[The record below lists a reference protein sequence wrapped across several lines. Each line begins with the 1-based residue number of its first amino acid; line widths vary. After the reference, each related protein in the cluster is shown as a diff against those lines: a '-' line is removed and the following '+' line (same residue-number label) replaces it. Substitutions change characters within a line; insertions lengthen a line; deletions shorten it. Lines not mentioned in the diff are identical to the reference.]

1 MALLLLAALPAF
13 GQGAEAPRKSFDVPA
28 GEAPTALK
36 QFGTQ
41 SGVQLLYSNQDLA
54 GVTTRPVKGN
64 LTAQE
69 ALDAMLADTGLVATR
84 DARTGAFAVRRGD
97 SDPNVERAIATAGD
111 RPASRLTKADNGT
124 VELEQYEVTGSR
136 IRSLLGEQG
145 VNPVLTWSRAE
156 IEQSGVTSLAD
167 LRTLI
172 PQLSVGNA
180 TLFDGNSS
188 GSSPEGRLVF
198 TLRGITGNNTLVLVD
213 GRRLPRTGQRT
224 GATENY
230 EVTGLPLS
238 AIERVEVLLDGGSAV
253 YGADAIGG
261 VINIITRKNYSG
273 SELEYSY
280 DNTFKQDAALKRVS
294 LSTSHR
300 AGPLS
305 LRASFS
311 YEEQNAL
318 ARRDRWW
325 LRSDD
330 RRPIGGSDSRSSFY
344 VGGVVRAASGTLPGT
359 GGATVLRIPTNS
371 DGRNLTIADFV
382 AAGAPTDADRYDSG
396 QTLHAI
402 NEFFRWSASANA
414 EYAFRPWLT
423 AFTSFRFNRY
433 RAYGNNGPVTLSTS
447 TNPVNASFTTTLP
460 ANYPG
465 NPFGVP
471 INLQKLVWELGELD
485 RRYQNDSYAAT
496 IGVRGQLLS
505 DWRYDAGISWTMSDP
520 ITLDPVYQFT
530 PTLLG
535 PAMQG
540 ANPPILLNNSLTY
553 GAANPAGTLERNFL
567 TGSNQD
573 IPETWTYDFS
583 ANGTLY
589 QWWGGE
595 IGAAFGAEI
604 REEYVDFRR
613 EQFAASTEAAE
624 PSAARVVKAAY
635 AELAV
640 PLVSPGNQV
649 PLVNKLTGTVAV
661 RHDSYNEF
669 GDATKPRFGGSYRPW
684 SWLML
689 RATYGKAFKVPTLSD
704 LNRPTNRQNQNFG
717 TAGSFVLFDTF
728 RNEQLLGQVV
738 NLTGGNP
745 ALLPEESVTRNY
757 GVILEPPFA
766 LLKGLSLALDH
777 WDIRMTNRVGS
788 VNYQDRLAFRPDL
801 FLRGTPTAA
810 DITAGLP
817 GRIVEIDN
825 RSINIAQFN
834 TAGYDYSLRYD
845 RRFERWG
852 DYSLRANVTRTTRY
866 ESITRPGLAP
876 VSSQSPLSRP
886 LRGTAGLDW
895 SKWGLGLGATAVY
908 QEGFRTFVTS
918 ATTQTPSTILWNLR
932 ASYNFDQGT
941 LVRFSGRWQR
951 AFAGV
956 RLNASLLN
964 AWDLEPPLT
973 STGATTGAVDSRGR
987 RYTLT
992 LRKAF

>member
-1 MALLLLAALPAF
+1 M
-13 GQGAEAPRKSFDVPA
+13 
-28 GEAPTALK
+28 
-36 QFGTQ
+36 
-41 SGVQLLYSNQDLA
+41 
-54 GVTTRPVKGN
+54 
-64 LTAQE
+64 
-69 ALDAMLADTGLVATR
+69 
-84 DARTGAFAVRRGD
+84 
-97 SDPNVERAIATAGD
+97 
-111 RPASRLTKADNGT
+111 
-124 VELEQYEVTGSR
+124 
-136 IRSLLGEQG
+136 
-145 VNPVLTWSRAE
+145 
-156 IEQSGVTSLAD
+156 
-167 LRTLI
+167 
-172 PQLSVGNA
+172 
-180 TLFDGNSS
+180 
-188 GSSPEGRLVF
+188 
-198 TLRGITGNNTLVLVD
+198 
-213 GRRLPRTGQRT
+213 
-224 GATENY
+224 
-230 EVTGLPLS
+230 
-238 AIERVEVLLDGGSAV
+238 
-253 YGADAIGG
+253 
-261 VINIITRKNYSG
+261 
-273 SELEYSY
+273 
-280 DNTFKQDAALKRVS
+280 
-294 LSTSHR
+294 
-300 AGPLS
+300 
-305 LRASFS
+305 
-311 YEEQNAL
+311 
-318 ARRDRWW
+318 
-325 LRSDD
+325 
-330 RRPIGGSDSRSSFY
+330 
-344 VGGVVRAASGTLPGT
+344 
-359 GGATVLRIPTNS
+359 
-371 DGRNLTIADFV
+371 
-382 AAGAPTDADRYDSG
+382 
-396 QTLHAI
+396 
-402 NEFFRWSASANA
+402 
-414 EYAFRPWLT
+414 
-423 AFTSFRFNRY
+423 
-433 RAYGNNGPVTLSTS
+433 
-447 TNPVNASFTTTLP
+447 
-460 ANYPG
+460 
-465 NPFGVP
+465 
-471 INLQKLVWELGELD
+471 
-485 RRYQNDSYAAT
+485 
-496 IGVRGQLLS
+496 
-505 DWRYDAGISWTMSDP
+505 
-520 ITLDPVYQFT
+520 
-530 PTLLG
+530 
-535 PAMQG
+535 
-540 ANPPILLNNSLTY
+540 
-553 GAANPAGTLERNFL
+553 
-567 TGSNQD
+567 
-573 IPETWTYDFS
+573 
-583 ANGTLY
+583 
-589 QWWGGE
+589 
-595 IGAAFGAEI
+595 
-604 REEYVDFRR
+604 
-613 EQFAASTEAAE
+613 
-624 PSAARVVKAAY
+624 
-635 AELAV
+635 
-640 PLVSPGNQV
+640 
-649 PLVNKLTGTVAV
+649 NKLTGTVAV